1 MKLRARDLFAT
12 IRAEGALLPPEL
24 LARVAEND
32 RSLEGLAPEA
42 YHLGPG
48 ERLGEAINRSWSRL
62 LGLWSG
68 FDAAREA
75 MPERD
80 AGTTLTRERWLLALY
95 GELGYGRLAPARA
108 VELDGHTYPV
118 SHAWHR
124 SPIHLVSF
132 RVDLDRRTAGVAGA
146 ARQSPHSL
154 VQELLN
160 RSDDRLWGFVS
171 NGLQLRLLRDNASLT
186 RQAYVEWD
194 LEAMMRGEV
203 YADFVVLWLVCHQS
217 RVEAEQP
224 ADCLLE
230 RWSRTA
236 VEQGTRALDQL
247 RAGVEEAIACLG
259 RGYLAHPANGALR
272 DALRSGELDG
282 LGLYRQLLRVVYRLL
297 LQFAAEDRDVLHEP
311 GADPAARERFRRY
324 YSTQR
329 LRRIAEQRRGAR
341 HPDLHAALRFVWQR
355 LGADEGCPELALPGL
370 GGLLFSGDATPA
382 LDGCEL
388 ANRDLLD
395 AVRALSLAESGGVRR
410 PVDFKN
416 LGSEE
421 LGSVYESLLEL
432 HPEIDAD
439 AGHFALTTAGGH
451 ERKTTGSYYTPTS
464 LIVSLL
470 DSALDPVLD
479 EAARADNPEQAI
491 LALSV
496 CDPACGSGHFLI
508 AAAHRIAK
516 RLAAVRTGDEEP
528 APAAYRAALRDVIGH
543 CLYGVDV
550 NPMAVELCKVG
561 LWMEALEPGRPLG
574 FLDHRIVCGNSLL
587 GTTPALIAQG
597 IPAEAFAAIG
607 QLDRRFEEQ
616 VRSVLAEAL
625 PGSENVSERAAGW
638 AALVRDAVDDK
649 QVAAELRK
657 RNDRERRSQGAFA
670 LGDPAAVVDANL
682 ADAVHALDAQ
692 PERSPADVRRKAER
706 YAAAQ
711 ASPEHE
717 RARLLADAWCAA
729 FVGAKQPGVEAVTQ
743 ATLDQISEDPAC
755 LDPDVR
761 AVVDRTAERMRFFHW
776 HVAFPEIFRAAS
788 GADDAEPAGWSGGF
802 DVVLGNPPW
811 EHTELKETEFFA
823 HEAPAIAGAAN
834 KAARQRAIA
843 ALARDQR
850 GLLRR
855 FLVARREADAVS
867 HLIRRSG
874 RFPLCARGRIN
885 TYAIFAENDRTII
898 AADGQVGC
906 IVPTGIATDDTTKV
920 FFREIVERRSLVSLY
935 DFENREGLFPAVHR
949 SYKFCLLTLGG
960 SREQSA
966 EAQFVF
972 YATRVDHLADPER
985 RFTLTLEDLALL
997 NPNSRTCPTFRSRR
1011 DAEITKEIYR
1021 RVPVLLRERDPL
1033 SDPWGVSFR
1042 QGLFNM
1048 ASDSGLFRGRDELEA
1063 EGCSLTG
1070 NVFECERR
1078 RLLPL
1083 YEAKMLHHFN
1093 HRYGDYAMRPSGSQ
1107 DAQLPDVP
1115 LERLDDPA
1123 YAPLPRY
1130 WVDAAEV
1137 EQRLSNRWGH
1147 GWLLGW
1153 RDIARSSDERTVI
1166 AGALS
1171 PYAVGHTMPLFASTA
1186 SPAAIAGLIGAL
1198 SSFVLDYGAR
1208 QKVGGTHVTFGFM
1221 QQLPLPTPEMLAD
1234 RLPWLVSRV
1243 LELTYT
1249 AWDLAPFAADLDY
1262 VGPPFRWDRERRF
1275 LLRAEL
1281 DAAFFHIYGVE
1292 RDDVDY
1298 ILDTFPIVRRKDEQR
1313 YGEYRTK
1320 RVILEIYDEMAEA
1333 QRTGG
1338 EYVTRLDPPP
1348 ADPAV
1353 AHAGRSE
1360 MRRTEEGT
1368 TAV

>member
-12 IRAEGALLPPEL
+12 IRSEGALLPAEL

-48 ERLGEAINRSWSRL
+48 ERLGEAVNRSWSRL
-62 LGLWSG
+62 LGLWSS
-68 FDAAREA
+68 FDAARDA
-75 MPERD
+75 LPERD
-80 AGTTLTRERWLLALY
+80 AGTTLTRERWLLALF

-108 VELDGHTYPV
+108 VELDGHAYPV
-118 SHAWHR
+118 SHEWHR

-160 RSDDRLWGFVS
+160 RSNDHLWGFVS
-171 NGLQLRLLRDNASLT
+171 NGLQLRLLRDNASLA

-194 LEAMMRGEV
+194 LDAMMRGEA

-230 RWSRTA
+230 RWSRIA

-259 RGYLAHPANGALR
+259 RGFLAHPANGTLR

-297 LQFAAEDRDVLHEP
+297 LQCAAEDRDLLHAP
-311 GADPAARERFRRY
+311 GADAVARERFRRF

-329 LRRIAEQRRGAR
+329 LRRIAEQRPGTR

-370 GGLLFSGDATPA
+370 GGLLFSADATPA
-382 LDGCEL
+382 LDRCEL
-388 ANRDLLD
+388 PNRDLLD

-479 EAARADNPEQAI
+479 EAVRADDPERAI

-516 RLAAVRTGDEEP
+516 RLAAVRTGDAEP

-597 IPAEAFAAIG
+597 VPAEAFAAIG

-625 PGSENVSERAAGW
+625 PGSESVSERAAAW

-657 RNDRERRSQGAFA
+657 RNDRERRSQGAFP

-717 RARLLADAWCAA
+717 RARLLADAWCTA

-743 ATLDQISEDPAC
+743 ATLDQIAEDRAR

-811 EHTELKETEFFA
+811 ERVKLQEKEFFA
-823 HEAPAIAGAAN
+823 REAPMVAGAAN

-843 ALARDQR
+843 ALAGEDRD
-850 GLLRR
+850 LLRR
-855 FLVARREADAVS
+855 FLLARRDAEAAS

-874 RFPLCARGRIN
+874 RFPLCGRGDVN
-885 TYAIFAENDRTII
+885 TYAVFAENDRTV
-898 AADGQVGC
+898 AAPHGRVGC
-906 IVPTGIATDDTTKV
+906 IVPTGIATDDTTKR
-920 FFREIVERRSLVSLY
+920 FFQDIVERRSLVSLY

-949 SYKFCLLTLGG
+949 SYKFCLLTLSG
-960 SREQSA
+960 SRRPFAAA
-966 EAQFVF
+966 ELVF
-972 YATRVDHLADPER
+972 FATRADHLADAER
-985 RFTLTLEDLALL
+985 RFTLTPKEIALL
-997 NPNSRTCPTFRSRR
+997 NPNTRTCPIFRSGR
-1011 DAEITKEIYR
+1011 DAQIATAVYG
-1021 RVPVLLRERDPL
+1021 RVPVLVREDDP
-1033 SDPWGVSFR
+1033 DGNPWEFEPR
-1042 QGLFNM
+1042 
-1048 ASDSGLFRGRDELEA
+1048 R
-1063 EGCSLTG
+1063 
-1070 NVFECERR
+1070 VFDLNRPTDLACFADTEDAA
-1078 RLLPL
+1078 PDAVPH
-1083 YEAKMLHHFN
+1083 YGMGQFHQFD
-1093 HRYGDYAMRPSGSQ
+1093 HRYATYAG
-1107 DAQLPDVP
+1107 A
-1115 LERLDDPA
+1115 ERLVFA
-1123 YAPLPRY
+1123 GH
-1130 WVDAAEV
+1130 
-1137 EQRLSNRWGH
+1137 EQPTST
-1147 GWLLGW
+1147 
-1153 RDIARSSDERTVI
+1153 IARAYVSAEE
-1166 AGALS
+1166 
-1171 PYAVGHTMPLFASTA
+1171 
-1186 SPAAIAGLIGAL
+1186 
-1198 SSFVLDYGAR
+1198 
-1208 QKVGGTHVTFGFM
+1208 VTSRLGV
-1221 QQLPLPTPEMLAD
+1221 E
-1234 RLPWLVSRV
+1234 RLPWLLAWRDYCRSTDERTAIAAVLPPSATDFGVRV
-1243 LELTYT
+1243 QRSISADRALLLLAVFNSFCFDFFVRIAQGGTHLSDFIVRQLPVPPPSVVEGHARFIRPRALELTYT
-1249 AWDLAPFAADLDY
+1249 ARDLAPFAGDLGHA
-1262 VGPPFRWDRERRF
+1262 GPPFRWEPERRF

-1333 QRTGG
+1333 ERTGG
-1338 EYVTRLDPPP
+1338 EYATRLDPPP
-1348 ADPAV
+1348 ADPEV
-1353 AHAGRSE
+1353 AHAGPE
-1360 MRRTEEGT
+1360 VRRMEEGT
-1368 TAV
+1368 AAV